1 VLSLLDELNDDR
13 ELYPALMAKK
23 RFYLRSLQKAQKQE
37 TQLQK
42 SNLETLLSQGSRVIL
57 VDKADARKKML
68 IIDRISRAIFGRTEY
83 FEDPDPAADQIE
95 LRSDQDIQDIIRKL
109 S

>member
-1 VLSLLDELNDDR
+1 
-13 ELYPALMAKK
+13 
-23 RFYLRSLQKAQKQE
+23 
-37 TQLQK
+37 
-42 SNLETLLSQGSRVIL
+42 
-57 VDKADARKKML
+57 ML

-83 FEDPDPAADQIE
+83 FEDLDPRADQIE